1 MKIPLQFLSKI
12 IATVFFIGYI
22 PFAPGTFGSLA
33 GVAFIWTFKPD
44 AFWQVI
50 ILVSG
55 FIIGVLSSSMA
66 EKGFKEKDSKHIVI
80 DEFVGYIASVI
91 FLPLTTGYL
100 AAAFFLFRF
109 FDILKPPPIRN
120 LERMFSGGI
129 GVMIDDL
136 AAGVITNIILQVF
149 RLV

>member
-1 MKIPLQFLSKI
+1 MKIVQFMSKI

-33 GVAFIWTFKPD
+33 GLAFIWTFKPN

-55 FIIGVLSSSMA
+55 FIIGALSSSMA
-66 EKGFKEKDSKHIVI
+66 EKDFKEKDNKRIVI
-80 DEFVGYIASVI
+80 DEFVGYIASVM
-91 FLPLTTGYL
+91 FLPFTAGYL
-100 AAAFFLFRF
+100 AAAFFLSRF
-109 FDILKPPPIRN
+109 LDILKPLPIRN
-120 LERMFSGGI
+120 VERMFSGGI

-136 AAGVITNIILQVF
+136 LAGIFTNIILQVW
-149 RLV
+149 RLA